1 MKRTVI
7 FFIEALFCFSA
18 FAQINELERVTPESV
33 GVNSDDVVSMM
44 NALMAYDQTSV
55 HSVVVLR
62 HGKVIAETYPAPFK
76 PEYKHTLYSTSK
88 TFTSAAVGIAI
99 AENRLRLTDR
109 VISFFPECAP
119 DTISDNLANMTVRDL
134 LIMSSG
140 IEPDWEMRNITD
152 AWIPTWFR
160 KEVKPQHKDFKYD
173 SIDTYLLSAI
183 VSRVTGMKLI
193 DYLRDR
199 VFRHMNINDVQWQLS
214 PEGFNT
220 GGWGLYIQ
228 PESMAKFGQMLLD
241 GGCWEG
247 KQLIP
252 AEWVKEMMKKQ
263 MENGAEG
270 YGYQMWVCEYPSAA
284 RADGAFGQY
293 ILVVPEKDMV
303 IVVTQCSTLGGNYY
317 RRPIWDF
324 VKKVN
329 PQPLP
334 ESKAFVRMKAK
345 LGSYVLKY
353 AEGKKKSTQKLPV
366 KEYRLSEN
374 HYGWKTL
381 AFEKQGDEIL
391 MRIKHTDGNTTPV
404 RLGYRQWVTAESKAV
419 PVYSVLARGRFT
431 DISGPFHI
439 AGTYGWEK
447 DGTLNIVLHFVDWVT
462 RLEMK
467 ATFDEGKVD
476 FTIVENN
483 QNWKFNLK
491 GE

>member
-18 FAQINELERVTPESV
+18 FAQINELERVTPESE

-109 VISFFPECAP
+109 VISFFPEFTP

-252 AEWVKEMMKKQ
+252 SEWVKEMMKKQ

-303 IVVTQCSTLGGNYY
+303 IVVTQCS
-317 RRPIWDF
+317 
-324 VKKVN
+324 
-329 PQPLP
+329 
-334 ESKAFVRMKAK
+334 
-345 LGSYVLKY
+345 
-353 AEGKKKSTQKLPV
+353 
-366 KEYRLSEN
+366 
-374 HYGWKTL
+374 
-381 AFEKQGDEIL
+381 
-391 MRIKHTDGNTTPV
+391 
-404 RLGYRQWVTAESKAV
+404 
-419 PVYSVLARGRFT
+419 
-431 DISGPFHI
+431 
-439 AGTYGWEK
+439 
-447 DGTLNIVLHFVDWVT
+447 
-462 RLEMK
+462 
-467 ATFDEGKVD
+467 
-476 FTIVENN
+476 
-483 QNWKFNLK
+483 
-491 GE
+491 